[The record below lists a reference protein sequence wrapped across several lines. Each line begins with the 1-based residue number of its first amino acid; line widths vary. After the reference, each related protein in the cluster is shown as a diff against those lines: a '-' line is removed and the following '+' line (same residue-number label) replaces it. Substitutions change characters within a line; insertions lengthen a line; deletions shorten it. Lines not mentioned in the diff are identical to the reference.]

1 MIRPLLF
8 VALAAA
14 VAPLTGCDGCNP
26 PPVPPPGGG
35 MGGAPPAADAGPA
48 DAAPPDPF
56 QQDDLTARTCRDDLF
71 FVEVPIAAAPP
82 PLLATSLADVGLLL
96 QAEARKA
103 RVGAAWFCAAP
114 GCAADPLMKVVVE
127 DLLPARG
134 GDLDAR
140 FFRLWFE
147 DSAGAR
153 VPVTEAARC
162 DVMATLRFL
171 LIEELGDDFNPLT
184 LFVGRECEATGQTPS
199 EATATPERRTWH
211 LDALGIDPA
220 SVRLGEP
227 NPAAPTV
234 HVAVVDTRVDRAL
247 ATNLGAEIVLPDGAV
262 GPGACVG
269 PEADGPPHRHAG
281 VMGLLVRQA
290 APDARITFYPAL
302 GQDNRTPVGEVARA
316 LDRALHAPTLQPGEP
331 LLINLSLGWP
341 EELSSASPLGGPIK
355 VGPHFDVT
363 PGGTCATV
371 EDPVGESVRG
381 LLRVAYER
389 DRTQGGLTVAFAAAG
404 NRAGEGPRQPGTRP
418 NWARPPAPLD
428 YELDGCM
435 PAGWDD
441 GESFY
446 PAELHRDLTCAPGT
460 RAGGTARPTTAA
472 LGGVDRRGRI
482 SIMTP
487 PGADIALFAP
497 GQHVYVDA
505 DPAWPCALPATAED
519 PACAPG
525 DPLPGA
531 ALQLPTA
538 LSGTSVATAL
548 TTGVAARLLGEL
560 TTPNGP
566 PPLDRGTLIR
576 LLYVTG
582 RPLCGGAGVASP
594 RQVAWDRL
602 QQAATCPAFFDLLGC
617 LQLPDTDAR
626 DIDGA
631 LLPGCAAAL
640 TACGLDDVPDCA
652 AAPDPD
658 PAAAPVDA
666 PACLDAGDPAERLD
680 APACVAA
687 PCDFEDEAVDRYTAG
702 ALGPQPDDPYCPD
715 CSAFFRR
722 RAADGYPLADL
733 QLPLFAG
740 AAPGTDLARPTL
752 VLYGPDNRAWSV
764 DLTRVVPEPEWVPGA
779 AIKITD
785 LKLPSGMTR
794 YSNADWRRMDATLLL
809 YVLPPGGKY
818 YSIDKSPLD
827 STSTP

>member
-1 MIRPLLF
+1 MIRSLAL

-14 VAPLTGCDGCNP
+14 LASLTGCDGCNP

-71 FVEVPIAAAPP
+71 FVEVPVAAAPP
-82 PLLATSLADVGLLL
+82 PLLTGALTDAAALL
-96 QAEARKA
+96 QAEARKPV
-103 RVGAAWFCAAP
+103 VGAAWFCATP
-114 GCAADPLMKVVVE
+114 GCAPDALVKVVVE

-134 GDLDAR
+134 GDLDKR
-140 FFRLWFE
+140 FFRVWFE
-147 DSAGAR
+147 DDTGAR

-162 DVMATLRFL
+162 DVVATLRYL
-171 LIEELGDDFNPLT
+171 LLEALGDDFNPLT
-184 LFVGRECEATGQTPS
+184 IFVGRECEAIGQTPS

-211 LDALGIDPA
+211 LDALGLDPA
-220 SVRLGEP
+220 SVHLGAP
-227 NPAAPTV
+227 NPNAPRV

-247 ATNLGAEIVLPDGAV
+247 ATNLGAEIVLPDGVEA
-262 GPGACVG
+262 PGACLE
-269 PEADGPPHRHAG
+269 PEAAEPAHRHAG

-302 GQDNRTPVGEVARA
+302 GRDNRTPVGEVARA

-341 EELSSASPLGGPIK
+341 QELSSASALNGPIK
-355 VGPHFDVT
+355 VGPHLDVNAA
-363 PGGTCATV
+363 GTCATV

-381 LLRVAYER
+381 LLRAAYER
-389 DRTQGGLTVAFAAAG
+389 DRSQGGLTVAFAAAG
-404 NRAGEGPRQPGTRP
+404 NRAGEGPRQPSPRP
-418 NWARPPAPLD
+418 GWARPPMPLD

-446 PAELHRDLTCAPGT
+446 PAELHRDLTCAPST
-460 RAGGTARPTTAA
+460 RDGGTARPTTAA

-487 PGADIALFAP
+487 PAADIALFAP

-505 DPAWPCALPATAED
+505 DPTWPCALPMTAED

-538 LSGTSVATAL
+538 LSGTSVAAAL

-566 PPLDRGTLIR
+566 PPLNRGALIR

-582 RPLCGGAGVASP
+582 RPLCGGAGVAPS

-602 QQAATCPAFFDLLGC
+602 QQAVACPAFFDLLGC
-617 LQLPDTDAR
+617 LQRPDIDAR
-626 DIDGA
+626 DIDAA

-640 TACGLDDVPDCA
+640 AACGLDGAADCA
-652 AAPDPD
+652 AVPDPD
-658 PAAAPVDA
+658 PAADPQDV
-666 PACLDAGDPAERLD
+666 PSCLDVIDPTGRLD
-680 APACVAA
+680 VPACVAA
-687 PCDFEDEAVDRYTAG
+687 PCDFEDDAVDRYTAG
-702 ALGPQPDDPYCPD
+702 TLGPQPDDPYCPD
-715 CSAFFRR
+715 CSASFRR
-722 RAADGYPLADL
+722 RAADGYPLVDL

-740 AAPGTDLARPTL
+740 AKAGTKLARPTL
-752 VLYGPDNRAWSV
+752 VIYGPDSRAWSV
-764 DLTRVVPEPEWVPGA
+764 DLTTAVPEPEWLPGA
-779 AIKITD
+779 AIKIGD
-785 LKLPSGMTR
+785 LKLPAGMTR
-794 YSNADWRRMDATLLL
+794 YSAADWRRMDATLLL

-827 STSTP
+827 SVSTP